1 VQVERRTGRAA
12 TFHDLV
18 IPADLTA
25 ARAWFFELERPA
37 LVLGSA
43 QREDFVDTD
52 AAAAAGVDIVRRHSG
67 GGAVLL
73 LPGACIWID
82 VLLPRSDPRWDD
94 DVTRSGQWLGQ
105 LWADALTSVRVPASV
120 HRSRLQSTPLG
131 RQICF
136 GSIGP
141 GEVLDGA
148 ARKLVGVSQR
158 RTRVGARFQCL
169 VLRRWEPAA
178 LLRLLRFS
186 EEDRRAAERDLA
198 DVATGVGGRLP
209 DLQDAVLARLRTA

>member
-1 VQVERRTGRAA
+1 
-12 TFHDLV
+12 
-18 IPADLTA
+18 
-25 ARAWFFELERPA
+25 
-37 LVLGSA
+37 
-43 QREDFVDTD
+43 
-52 AAAAAGVDIVRRHSG
+52 
-67 GGAVLL
+67 VLL